1 MEDLGEI
8 AYKTWK
14 PEAYLGSADFTF
26 IQAEDLMNQA
36 PNIKVEPGNMWADG
50 SILIWKPQNKGG
62 KISFHISLDQ
72 NMESTKIGFTLAH
85 GPQAGKISVL
95 LNGKPVKI
103 DGHHSVDLIEP
114 NQRILANHFSEPV
127 QLNKGNNEI
136 TFISVGAEKG
146 KNIGIDFFWINDKAI
161 IINSATSN

>member
-1 MEDLGEI
+1 
-8 AYKTWK
+8 
-14 PEAYLGSADFTF
+14 
-26 IQAEDLMNQA
+26 
-36 PNIKVEPGNMWADG
+36 
-50 SILIWKPQNKGG
+50 
-62 KISFHISLDQ
+62 
-72 NMESTKIGFTLAH
+72 MESTKIGFTLAH
-85 GPQAGKISVL
+85 SPQGGKISVL

-161 IINSATSN
+161 ILNNATSK